1 MFFLTNCYFTNTVN
15 DGNIKN
21 WALHQNSAKQYFF
34 LVRSCHWTSSAL
46 QSCDIAGSG
55 FGLSGVAK
63 VDLTCHLSLARPP
76 LLLGLVVLSA
86 PASLMACHFLPFSI
100 ILSLPPSLSSN
111 SPSLLPH
118 THPSYRPSLPSP
130 PPHSLSVAAPVA
142 EASDC
147 SCGTEAAV
155 TYLHSSGTNRM
166 VGCSLKVI
174 SPPGAAGVHVGVDT
188 LTCAHMSLHWS
199 PLFKRQ
205 ASAKRCCMLGKS
217 KWSEL

>member
-1 MFFLTNCYFTNTVN
+1 M
-15 DGNIKN
+15 
-21 WALHQNSAKQYFF
+21 
-34 LVRSCHWTSSAL
+34 VRLCHWTSSAP

-100 ILSLPPSLSSN
+100 ILSLTRPRSSPTHTRPTVPPSL
-111 SPSLLPH
+111 P
-118 THPSYRPSLPSP
+118 PSLPSP

-142 EASDC
+142 KASDC

-155 TYLHSSGTNRM
+155 SYLHSSGTNRM

-174 SPPGAAGVHVGVDT
+174 SPPGTAGVHVGVDT
-188 LTCAHMSLHWS
+188 LTCARMSLHLEP
-199 PLFKRQ
+199 PL
-205 ASAKRCCMLGKS
+205 
-217 KWSEL
+217 